1 VKLVIIRH
9 GPAGDREE
17 WQREGH
23 DDRQRPLTLDGKK
36 RMREAVGGLATV
48 VASIDVLAASP
59 LVRAEQSAEIVAD
72 EFGVQFETLD
82 ALIPDRE
89 PNEAVQWL
97 HRQAVDATIAI
108 VGHEPHLSVL
118 IGYLLVGKPHS
129 FISLKKAGVCLL
141 DLADGP
147 NPGGGTLEWLLTPRV
162 LRRL

>member
-1 VKLVIIRH
+1 MKLVVIRH

-17 WQREGH
+17 WERDGH
-23 DDRQRPLTLDGKK
+23 DDRRRPLTLDGKK

-59 LVRAEQSAEIVAD
+59 LVRAEQSAELVAD
-72 EFGVQFETLD
+72 EFGVQFQTLD
-82 ALIPDRE
+82 ALIPDSE

-97 HRQAVDATIAI
+97 HRQAANATIAI

-118 IGYLLVGKPHS
+118 IGYLLTGKPRS
-129 FISLKKAGVCLL
+129 LVSLKKAGVCLL
-141 DLADGP
+141 DLPDGP
-147 NPGGGTLEWLLTPRV
+147 KPGGGTLEWLLPPRV